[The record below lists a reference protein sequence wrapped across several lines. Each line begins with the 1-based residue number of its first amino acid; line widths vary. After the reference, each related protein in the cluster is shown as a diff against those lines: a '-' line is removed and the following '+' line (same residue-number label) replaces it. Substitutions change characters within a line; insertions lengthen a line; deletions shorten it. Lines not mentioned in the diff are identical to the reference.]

1 MYKNLLKEMQY
12 RRLSEKEAADLLNI
26 SGKEFRRKVR
36 SDSLTTLEALKL
48 ADALNIRDINYLFRS

>member
-12 RRLSEKEAADLLNI
+12 RRLSEKAAADLLNI

-36 SDSLTTLEALKL
+36 SNSLTTLEALKL

>member
-12 RRLSEKEAADLLNI
+12 RHLSEKEAADLLNI

>member
-12 RRLSEKEAADLLNI
+12 RRLSEKEAATLLNI

>member
-12 RRLSEKEAADLLNI
+12 RRLSEKEAAALLNI

-36 SDSLTTLEALKL
+36 PDSLTTLEALKL

>member
-26 SGKEFRRKVR
+26 SGKKFRRKVR

>member
-12 RRLSEKEAADLLNI
+12 RRLSEKDAADLLNI

>member
-26 SGKEFRRKVR
+26 SGKEFHRKVR

>member
-12 RRLSEKEAADLLNI
+12 RRLSEKEAANLLNI

>member
-48 ADALNIRDINYLFRS
+48 ADALNIRDINYLFRR

>member
-48 ADALNIRDINYLFRS
+48 ADALNIKDINYLFRS

>member
-1 MYKNLLKEMQY
+1 MYKNLLKEMPY

-48 ADALNIRDINYLFRS
+48 ADALNIKDINYLFRS

>member
-12 RRLSEKEAADLLNI
+12 RRLSEQEAADLLNI
-26 SGKEFRRKVR
+26 SGKKFRRKVR